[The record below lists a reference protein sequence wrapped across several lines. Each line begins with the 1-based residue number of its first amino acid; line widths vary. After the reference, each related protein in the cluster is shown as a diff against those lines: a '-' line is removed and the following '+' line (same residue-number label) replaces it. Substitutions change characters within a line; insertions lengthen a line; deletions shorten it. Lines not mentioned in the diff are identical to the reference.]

1 MNAES
6 RFATQVPPVGDFGR
20 VHLIGI
26 GGAGMSVIASLL
38 AARGLPVQGSDAKPS
53 AVLDALGAQGITTW
67 TGHDGGHVAGA
78 NTIVISSAVRET
90 NPELIAARTAG
101 IRILHRS
108 QALAALMTD
117 SRAVAVAGAHGK
129 TTTSA
134 MLAVVLRAA
143 GLDPS
148 FAIGSSIATPSGRVS
163 GGNLGAGDVIVVE
176 ADESDGS
183 FLNYQ
188 PDIAIVTNV
197 EPDHLD
203 HYGSRDAFAQA
214 FVDFALRIRAGGRLV
229 ACADDDGA
237 RELAQ
242 SYAAMG
248 GSVLTYGFSD
258 DADVRISHYE
268 ARAAGSTATLTFGP
282 TMSIPLELGV
292 PGRYNVLNA
301 AGAVAGAILLG
312 VAAVDAARFVG
323 EFSGTGRR
331 FDSRGIAG
339 GVHIVDDY
347 AHHPTEVD
355 ALLSGARPV
364 AAAGVEGSGPGRVV
378 VLFQP
383 HLFSR
388 TRIFAAEFAAAL
400 DKADVVVLCDI
411 YGARELPEPGV
422 TSALITDLMTSS
434 EAEYVPDRLAAAAR
448 VADLA
453 LPGDLVLTVGAGDV
467 TELATVI
474 LEALVERGT
483 GRSKA

>member
-1 MNAES
+1 MSVDA
-6 RFATQVPPVGDFGR
+6 RFAADVPLVSDFGR
-20 VHLIGI
+20 VHLIGV
-26 GGAGMSVIASLL
+26 GGAGMSVIAALL
-38 AARGLPVQGSDAKPS
+38 AARGLQVQGSDAKAS
-53 AVLDALGAQGITTW
+53 AVLAALGDQGVTTW
-67 TGHDGGHVAGA
+67 TGHDGAHVAGVD
-78 NTIVISSAVRET
+78 TIVISSAVRET
-90 NPELIAARTAG
+90 NPELIAARSAG
-101 IRILHRS
+101 IRVLHRS
-108 QALAALMTD
+108 QALAALMAD

-148 FAIGSSIATPSGRVS
+148 FAIGSSIATPAGHVS
-163 GGNLGAGDVIVVE
+163 GGNLGSGDVIVVE

-203 HYGSRDAFAQA
+203 HYGSREAFAQA
-214 FVDFALRIRAGGRLV
+214 FVDFALRIRPGGRLV

-242 SYAAMG
+242 SYGAMG
-248 GSVLTYGFSD
+248 GDVLTYGFAH
-258 DADVRISHYE
+258 DADVRISDYTPL
-268 ARAAGSTATLTFGP
+268 AAGGSAMLTFGP

-312 VAAVDAARFVG
+312 IPARDAARAVSGFT
-323 EFSGTGRR
+323 GTGRR

-339 GVHIVDDY
+339 GVHVVDDY
-347 AHHPTEVD
+347 AHHPTEVA
-355 ALLSGARPV
+355 ALLGGARPV
-364 AAAGVEGSGPGRVV
+364 ADAGVEGSGPGRVI

-400 DKADVVVLCDI
+400 DLADVVVLCDI
-411 YGARELPEPGV
+411 YGAREHPEPGV
-422 TSALITDLMTSS
+422 TSGLITALMLTHD
-434 EAEYVPDRLAAAAR
+434 AEYVPDRLAAAAR
-448 VADLA
+448 VAELA
-453 LPGDLVLTVGAGDV
+453 RPGDLVLTVGAGDV
-467 TELATVI
+467 TELAPVV
-474 LEALVERGT
+474 LEALAERRMGGT
-483 GRSKA
+483 TA

>member
-1 MNAES
+1 
-6 RFATQVPPVGDFGR
+6 
-20 VHLIGI
+20 
-26 GGAGMSVIASLL
+26 
-38 AARGLPVQGSDAKPS
+38 
-53 AVLDALGAQGITTW
+53 
-67 TGHDGGHVAGA
+67 
-78 NTIVISSAVRET
+78 
-90 NPELIAARTAG
+90 
-101 IRILHRS
+101 
-108 QALAALMTD
+108 
-117 SRAVAVAGAHGK
+117 
-129 TTTSA
+129 
-134 MLAVVLRAA
+134 
-143 GLDPS
+143 
-148 FAIGSSIATPSGRVS
+148 
-163 GGNLGAGDVIVVE
+163 
-176 ADESDGS
+176 
-183 FLNYQ
+183 
-188 PDIAIVTNV
+188 
-197 EPDHLD
+197 
-203 HYGSRDAFAQA
+203 
-214 FVDFALRIRAGGRLV
+214 
-229 ACADDDGA
+229 
-237 RELAQ
+237 
-242 SYAAMG
+242 
-248 GSVLTYGFSD
+248 
-258 DADVRISHYE
+258 
-268 ARAAGSTATLTFGP
+268 
-282 TMSIPLELGV
+282 MSIPLELGV

-411 YGARELPEPGV
+411 YGAREIPEPGV